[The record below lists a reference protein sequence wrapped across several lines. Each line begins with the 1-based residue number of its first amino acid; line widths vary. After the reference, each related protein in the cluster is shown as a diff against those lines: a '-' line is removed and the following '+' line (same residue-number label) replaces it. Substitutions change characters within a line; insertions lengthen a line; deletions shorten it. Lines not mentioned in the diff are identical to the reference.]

1 MKERET
7 NFIIISK
14 QGVNS
19 PKNKR
24 NFLTLKEGEY
34 ALKINL
40 SNSLDNKIDQQKILQ
55 TISDIRNHFKER
67 KNKKNRVISKAKEKY
82 SVNENNKREQNN
94 LIINEKNKTCAN
106 NEHNLKIYNDNEN
119 FEDTQINVKINKE
132 FSSIIIADEN
142 KLSEIDNKIE
152 NEIEDNFA
160 SSINK
165 KSIRT
170 QINKKDRQKSIQ
182 QSDRAEIS
190 KINSESDNVTDIDNR
205 NNKIKIKYSNV
216 HLIKSDINEKEEF
229 ENELIDN
236 EKDII
241 TELNKNEEKEEK
253 EEEKIIINQNII
265 KKNNFFN
272 DEKEKEKEKELRN
285 KENSPNSYDNNIII
299 INDSAQ
305 DKKVNNEKELIDENM
320 SERKNLVVK
329 NQNII
334 KRNIIVGVKPNK
346 NIEKRDGPSNIR
358 QLKINKVPN
367 LNINSNSNSLSQE
380 RILPN
385 PFFVPFIQKCCS
397 ICDKKFYLTKL
408 FCADCKTHFLCK
420 KCLKNYYEE
429 FLEKN
434 SNDKRLKCPFT
445 KCDKEIQY
453 ETIKPNISELHQK
466 LYESINTPESYK
478 NLEEFNYKLSPENN
492 DSNLKKYTEKNVIDI
507 STNKNFFRFK
517 KSKDIFCPKCLNP
530 NLFSKTN
537 NHFIKCLN
545 CNYKICKYCLKEYN
559 NEHLNLRV
567 DGYCKVYF
575 RRSDDDYESQI
586 SIYFFL
592 LQLFFVI
599 AMYILT
605 YVGSYYFFYRK
616 FSSLLNNQKKNC
628 LYYIIKLFV
637 VIFSLLFFILS
648 FPIIVACYPFFPSII
663 SLCDY

>member
-14 QGVNS
+14 QGINS
-19 PKNKR
+19 PKSKR
-24 NFLTLKEGEY
+24 TLLTLKEGEY
-34 ALKINL
+34 SLKINL
-40 SNSLDNKIDQQKILQ
+40 SNSFDNKINQQKILQ
-55 TISDIRNHFKER
+55 TISDIRNHFKDR
-67 KNKKNRVISKAKEKY
+67 KNRKSLAISKAKEKY
-82 SVNENNKREQNN
+82 SFNENNKRSQNN
-94 LIINEKNKTCAN
+94 IIIDEKNKTCAN
-106 NEHNLKIYNDNEN
+106 NEHNLKLYYENEN
-119 FEDTQINVKINKE
+119 CEDTQINIKINKE

-190 KINSESDNVTDIDNR
+190 KINSESDNVTDLDYR
-205 NNKIKIKYSNV
+205 NNKVKTKYSNV
-216 HLIKSDINEKEEF
+216 HLIKSDINEKEEI

-236 EKDII
+236 DKDII

-253 EEEKIIINQNII
+253 EEKIIIKQNII
-265 KKNNFFN
+265 KKNNFLN
-272 DEKEKEKEKELRN
+272 EEKEKEKELQN
-285 KENSPNSYDNNIII
+285 KDNSPNSCDNNIII
-299 INDSAQ
+299 INDSIQ
-305 DKKVNNEKELIDENM
+305 DKKVNNEKDLVNENI
-320 SERKNLVVK
+320 SERKNLVDI
-329 NQNII
+329 NQNIF
-334 KRNIIVGVKPNK
+334 KRNIINGVKPDK
-346 NIEKRDGPSNIR
+346 NIEKKDGPSNIR
-358 QLKINKVPN
+358 QFKINKVPN
-367 LNINSNSNSLSQE
+367 LNINSNFNSISQE
-380 RILPN
+380 RMLANSII
-385 PFFVPFIQKCCS
+385 VPFIQKNCF

-408 FCADCKTHFLCK
+408 FSADCKMHLLCK

-434 SNDKRLKCPFT
+434 NNDKKLKCPCT
-445 KCDKEIQY
+445 KCDKEIKY
-453 ETIKPNISELHQK
+453 DIIKPNISELHQK
-466 LYESINTPESYK
+466 LYEKNNIPEPYK
-478 NLEEFNYKLSPENN
+478 KLDKFDYKLGPKDN
-492 DSNLKKYTEKNVIDI
+492 DTNLKKYTEKNVIDI
-507 STNKNFFRFK
+507 STNMNFFMFK

-559 NEHLNLRV
+559 SEHLNLRV
-567 DGYCKVYF
+567 EGYCKVYF
-575 RRSDDDYESQI
+575 RRGEEDFESNSKI
-586 SIYFFL
+586 FFLL

-605 YVGSYYFFYRK
+605 HCGSYYFFYRK
-616 FSSLLNNQKKNC
+616 FTSLFNYHKKNC
-628 LYYIIKLFV
+628 LYYIIKVFV
-637 VIFSLLFFILS
+637 VIFSLIFFILS